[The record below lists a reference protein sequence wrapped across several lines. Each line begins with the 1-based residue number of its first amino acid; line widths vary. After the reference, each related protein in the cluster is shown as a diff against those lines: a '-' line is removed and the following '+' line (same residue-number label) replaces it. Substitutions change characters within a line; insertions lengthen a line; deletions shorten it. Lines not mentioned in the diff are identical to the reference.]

1 MLIEIKGVQFV
12 NKGAELML
20 HAIVQ
25 QVKQLWPEADI
36 VLAPNANSPYKAR
49 ALLGAY
55 QKLPLQKGR
64 LEWHGLGYALSPRL
78 RQWLKQRLGLV
89 TEADIDLVLDAS
101 GFAYGDQWPA
111 SSITLMCDEI
121 KRYAK
126 AGKKYILL
134 PQAFG
139 PFSRK
144 TDLKQL
150 ATALP
155 LATLVCARDE
165 QSYQHLAKLMPGSP
179 KLVCFPDFT
188 NLVTPSVPD
197 YFQQGAQKVLFIPNS
212 NMLSKRNN
220 QSDWHAY
227 YLPTLVQ
234 LVSVVRTLGFTP
246 VLLNHEGVEDA
257 RLCQQIVQMA
267 GGDITIITE
276 PDPLKVKGIIGASK
290 AVICSRFHG
299 CVSALAQGVPCLG
312 TSWSH
317 KYEQL
322 FADYGCSEALLK
334 PSSDFAGLEQQFVAA
349 LAKVTLPERVA
360 QREKQLQQSYALWQH
375 IAQVVTLS

>member
-36 VLAPNANSPYKAR
+36 VLAPNVNSPYKAR

-64 LEWHGLGYALSPRL
+64 LEWHGLGYSLSPRL
-78 RQWLKQRLGLV
+78 RGWLKNRLGLV
-89 TEADIDLVLDAS
+89 TEADIDVVLDAS

-111 SSITLMCDEI
+111 SSIKLLCAEI

-139 PFSRK
+139 PFSRELDKKLLAK
-144 TDLKQL
+144 T
-150 ATALP
+150 LP

-165 QSYQHLAKLMPGSP
+165 QSLQHLTALMAHS
-179 KLVCFPDFT
+179 KNLVCFPDFT
-188 NLVTPSVPD
+188 NLVQAVTPD
-197 YFQQGAQKVLFIPNS
+197 YYQQGEQKVLFIPNN
-212 NMLSKRNN
+212 NMLGQHNLHT
-220 QSDWHAY
+220 DWPSY
-227 YLPTLVQ
+227 YISVLVR
-234 LVSVVRTLGFTP
+234 LVSIVRAQGLTP
-246 VLLNHEGVEDA
+246 VFLNHEGAQDA
-257 RLCQQIVQMA
+257 RLCQDIVQQA
-267 GGDITIITE
+267 GGDITIISE

-290 AVICSRFHG
+290 AVVCSRFHG
-299 CVSALAQGVPCLG
+299 CVSALAQGIPCLG

-322 FADYGCSEALLK
+322 FTDYGCPEALLT
-334 PSSDFAGLEQQFVAA
+334 PLLDSVALEQVF
-349 LAKVTLPERVA
+349 LRELINAKSSERDA
-360 QREKQLQQSYALWQH
+360 KRTYWLEESKLLWQ
-375 IAQVVTLS
+375 QVVMQVG

>member
-20 HAIVQ
+20 HAVMQ
-25 QVKQLWPEADI
+25 QIRLLWPNADI

-64 LEWHGLGYALSPRL
+64 LQWHGVGYALSPRI
-78 RQWLKQRLGLV
+78 RGWLKNRMGLV

-111 SSITLMCDEI
+111 SSITLLCDEI

-126 AGKKYILL
+126 AGKKYVLL

-165 QSYQHLAKLMPGSP
+165 QSYQHLAKLMPDSA

-188 NLVTPSVPD
+188 NLVTPIVPE
-197 YFQQGAQKVLFIPNS
+197 YFQEGEQKVLFIPNS
-212 NMLSKRNN
+212 NMLSNRNN
-220 QSDWHAY
+220 HSDWQAHY
-227 YLPTLVQ
+227 IPVLVR
-234 LVSVVRTLGFTP
+234 LVSVVRTFGLTP
-246 VLLNHEGVEDA
+246 VLLNHEGAEDA
-257 RLCQQIVQMA
+257 RLCQQIAALA
-267 GGDITIITE
+267 GGDMTIITE

-290 AVICSRFHG
+290 AVVCSRFHG
-299 CVSALAQGVPCLG
+299 CVSALAQGIPCLG

-322 FADYGCSEALLK
+322 FHDYRCSEALLT
-334 PSSDFAGLEQQFVAA
+334 PLLSAAELEQRFTYALSSVLNHEYQAQRDSLILQSQQLWQQVAA
-349 LAKVTLPERVA
+349 IVNG
-360 QREKQLQQSYALWQH
+360 
-375 IAQVVTLS
+375 

>member
-78 RQWLKQRLGLV
+78 RGWLKNRLGLV
-89 TEADIDLVLDAS
+89 TEADIDVVLDAS

-111 SSITLMCDEI
+111 SSITLLCNEI

-139 PFSRK
+139 PFSREA
-144 TDLKQL
+144 DKQRL
-150 ATALP
+150 TRVLP
-155 LATLVCARDE
+155 LASLVCARDE
-165 QSYQHLAKLMPGSP
+165 QSLQHLAALMPNTNN
-179 KLVCFPDFT
+179 LVRFGDFT
-188 NLVTPSVPD
+188 NLVKPVVPD
-197 YFQQGAQKVLFIPNS
+197 NYQQGGQKVLFIPNS

-220 QSDWHAY
+220 HSDWQAHY
-227 YLPTLVQ
+227 IPVLVR
-234 LVSVVRTLGFTP
+234 LVSVVRTLGLTP
-246 VLLNHEGVEDA
+246 VLLNHEGAEDA
-257 RLCQQIVQMA
+257 RLCQQIAALA
-267 GGDITIITE
+267 GGDMTIITE
-276 PDPLKVKGIIGASK
+276 PDPLKVKGIIGASN
-290 AVICSRFHG
+290 AVVCSRFHG

-322 FADYGCSEALLK
+322 FHDYRCPQALLT
-334 PSSDFAGLEQQFVAA
+334 PLLSAAELEQRFTYALSSVHNHEYQTQRNSLILQSQQLWQQVAA
-349 LAKVTLPERVA
+349 
-360 QREKQLQQSYALWQH
+360 
-375 IAQVVTLS
+375 VVNG

>member
-25 QVKQLWPEADI
+25 QIKVLWPEADI
-36 VLAPNANSPYKAR
+36 VLAPNVNSPYKAR

-64 LEWHGLGYALSPRL
+64 FEWHSLGYSLSPRL
-78 RQWLKQRLGLV
+78 RGWLKNRLGLV

-111 SSITLMCDEI
+111 SAITLLCAEI

-139 PFSRK
+139 PFSREHDKKLLAK
-144 TDLKQL
+144 T
-150 ATALP
+150 LP

-165 QSYQHLAKLMPGSP
+165 QSVQHLTALMGKS
-179 KLVCFPDFT
+179 KNLVCFPDFT
-188 NLVTPSVPD
+188 NLVQAVTPD
-197 YFQQGAQKVLFIPNS
+197 YYQHGEQKVVFIPNN
-212 NMLSKRNN
+212 NMLGQHNLH
-220 QSDWHAY
+220 SDWPSY
-227 YLPTLVQ
+227 YISVLVR
-234 LVSVVRTLGFTP
+234 LVSIVRAQGYTP
-246 VLLNHEGVEDA
+246 VFLNHEGVQDA
-257 RLCQQIVQMA
+257 RLCQDIVRLA
-267 GGDITIITE
+267 GGHITIISE

-290 AVICSRFHG
+290 ALVCSRFHG
-299 CVSALAQGVPCLG
+299 CVSALAQGIPCLG

-322 FADYGCSEALLK
+322 FADYGCPEALLTPLLDSEALEQTFLK
-334 PSSDFAGLEQQFVAA
+334 ALVDVQHPERAARRSHLLEQSKALWQQVAA
-349 LAKVTLPERVA
+349 LA
-360 QREKQLQQSYALWQH
+360 S
-375 IAQVVTLS
+375 